1 MQKHKPC
8 YTFVK
13 IKIKS
18 IFFFFKYF
26 TPKQFGP
33 KSCFTYNHF
42 YVQRITWRIRF
53 C

>member
-18 IFFFFKYF
+18 FFFFSNILRRNSLGLSHALRTTISMCKELL
-26 TPKQFGP
+26 GA
-33 KSCFTYNHF
+33 
-42 YVQRITWRIRF
+42 
-53 C
+53 